1 VTPLTEKI
9 AIAVAAAAIALAA
22 AGDTRAASARRP
34 APAGAPGNA
43 PAEYT
48 KFTAQELRRGF
59 LALAF
64 GSDLR
69 LGSKLKRIHRFDKPI
84 AVHVIAGGSIDR
96 RDAYERILSEFAR
109 AFPDLRLSLTG
120 DSYAADL
127 VVRLID
133 EKDFAHAIRAAFGAQ
148 TARDFVAR
156 TDAQCMTAVKSEA
169 EGGIIRAD
177 SFIIVDQGD
186 RVFFNCAYHE
196 MLHAL
201 GLPNHDQSNP
211 FTTLNQNRMV
221 GYLSVYDRALVR
233 MLYDPR
239 IRSGM
244 TRHEARRAAE
254 AIATDIAAGL

>member
-1 VTPLTEKI
+1 MI
-9 AIAVAAAAIALAA
+9 A
-22 AGDTRAASARRP
+22 RAALGLLLAFVLADLACAASGRRP
-34 APAGAPGNA
+34 APTTAFAGAPD
-43 PAEYT
+43 E
-48 KFTAQELRRGF
+48 FTIFTRQELTRGF

-69 LGSKLKRIHRFDKPI
+69 LGSQASRIHRFDKPVE
-84 AVHVIAGGSIDR
+84 VHVISSGSVDR
-96 RDAYERILSEFAR
+96 IQSYRRILEEFAR
-109 AFPDLRLSLTG
+109 TFPNLQLKVTEDAYSAG
-120 DSYAADL
+120 L

-133 EKDFAHAIRAAFGAQ
+133 EKNFGMALRAAFGER

-177 SFIIVDQGD
+177 TFLIVDQGD

-201 GLPNHDQSNP
+201 GLPNHDQGNP
-211 FTTLNQNRMV
+211 WTALNQNRLV
-221 GYLSVYDRALVR
+221 GYLTAYDRTLIR
-233 MLYDPR
+233 ILYDPR

-244 TRHEARRAAE
+244 TPAEARR
-254 AIATDIAAGL
+254 IAPAVARDLAGRD

>member
-1 VTPLTEKI
+1 VK
-9 AIAVAAAAIALAA
+9 ARAA
-22 AGDTRAASARRP
+22 AGLLLACLCVDPACAASGRRP
-34 APAGAPGNA
+34 APATAPAGAP
-43 PAEYT
+43 PEFT
-48 KFTAQELRRGF
+48 IFTAQELTRGF

-69 LGSKLKRIHRFDKPI
+69 LGSQLSRIHRFEKEVQ
-84 AVHVIAGGSIDR
+84 VHVTSTGSVDR
-96 RDAYERILSEFAR
+96 IQSYRKIVDEFAR
-109 AFPDLRLSLTG
+109 EFPSLRLNFTDDAYSAG
-120 DSYAADL
+120 I

-133 EKDFAHAIRAAFGAQ
+133 EKNFETALRAAFGER

-177 SFIIVDQGD
+177 TFLIVDQGD

-201 GLPNHDQSNP
+201 GLPNHDQRNP
-211 FTTLNQNRMV
+211 WTALNQDRLV
-221 GYLSVYDRALVR
+221 GYLTAYDRALIR
-233 MLYDPR
+233 LLYDPR

-244 TRHEARRAAE
+244 TRADAQRAAR
-254 AIATDIAAGL
+254 AVARDLAGRD

>member
-1 VTPLTEKI
+1 MV
-9 AIAVAAAAIALAA
+9 
-22 AGDTRAASARRP
+22 RAAFGLLLALLSSDLACAASGRKP
-34 APAGAPGNA
+34 APATAPAGAPG
-43 PAEYT
+43 E
-48 KFTAQELRRGF
+48 FTIFTLQELTRGF

-69 LGSKLKRIHRFDKPI
+69 LGSQLSRIHRFDKPVQ
-84 AVHVIAGGSIDR
+84 VHVISRGSVDRYRKILQKFAG
-96 RDAYERILSEFAR
+96 EFPNLQLNITDDVYSA
-109 AFPDLRLSLTG
+109 G
-120 DSYAADL
+120 I

-133 EKDFAHAIRAAFGAQ
+133 EEDFAAALRAAFGER

-177 SFIIVDQGD
+177 TFLIVDQGD

-201 GLPNHDQSNP
+201 GLPNHDQRNP
-211 FTTLNQNRMV
+211 WTALNQNRLV
-221 GYLSVYDRALVR
+221 GYLTAYDRALIR
-233 MLYDPR
+233 ILYDPR

-244 TRHEARRAAE
+244 PATEARR
-254 AIATDIAAGL
+254 IAPAVARDLAGRD